1 MIPKR
6 RIQKIR
12 AEQQKL
18 NDLIKNQRERIS
30 DMLDRSNYTPTNDQ
44 EMRMVAIQ
52 EQLSDMAEESRM
64 ATNNTN
70 MIIEME
76 GGEER
81 RQYISRTTRTT
92 ATNAHSSTYAPWK
105 VSAHATAIEKNTHP
119 IARVTI
125 TLWKEVTNEKILQ
138 RQDHYDC
145 WHMEQK
151 CEQRTQKNS
160 EGSE

>member
-30 DMLDRSNYTPTNDQ
+30 DMLDMSNYTPTNDQ

-64 ATNNTN
+64 ATNNIN

-76 GGEER
+76 GGEE
-81 RQYISRTTRTT
+81 
-92 ATNAHSSTYAPWK
+92 
-105 VSAHATAIEKNTHP
+105 
-119 IARVTI
+119 
-125 TLWKEVTNEKILQ
+125 
-138 RQDHYDC
+138 
-145 WHMEQK
+145 
-151 CEQRTQKNS
+151 
-160 EGSE
+160 